1 MAWPVMLARESTIL
15 LTGVNGCEFG
25 TKVRR
30 NFPIGKYLVN
40 SCLIIRNIPDR
51 EILLA
56 YSPVVVENFPN
67 GETEQAMTFIR
78 SPQQLGDAL
87 RAARKQ
93 LGLTQPQLALAA
105 GVGVRFI
112 VDLEAGKPTLRL
124 ENVLR
129 VIDAL
134 GGEVQ
139 LSGLPSSVTNDQREG
154 GDHGA

>member
-1 MAWPVMLARESTIL
+1 
-15 LTGVNGCEFG
+15 
-25 TKVRR
+25 
-30 NFPIGKYLVN
+30 
-40 SCLIIRNIPDR
+40 
-51 EILLA
+51 
-56 YSPVVVENFPN
+56 
-67 GETEQAMTFIR
+67 MTSIR

-93 LGLTQPQLALAA
+93 LKLTQPQLALAA

-134 GGEVQ
+134 GGEIQV
-139 LSGLPSSVTNDQREG
+139 SGLPAAVANDPREG
-154 GDHGA
+154 SDHGA

>member
-1 MAWPVMLARESTIL
+1 
-15 LTGVNGCEFG
+15 
-25 TKVRR
+25 
-30 NFPIGKYLVN
+30 
-40 SCLIIRNIPDR
+40 
-51 EILLA
+51 
-56 YSPVVVENFPN
+56 
-67 GETEQAMTFIR
+67 MTSIQ
-78 SPQQLGDAL
+78 SPQQLGRAL
-87 RAARKQ
+87 RVARKQ

-139 LSGLPSSVTNDQREG
+139 LIGLPSVAADDQPEG

>member
-1 MAWPVMLARESTIL
+1 MIS
-15 LTGVNGCEFG
+15 
-25 TKVRR
+25 
-30 NFPIGKYLVN
+30 
-40 SCLIIRNIPDR
+40 
-51 EILLA
+51 
-56 YSPVVVENFPN
+56 
-67 GETEQAMTFIR
+67 IR

-87 RAARKQ
+87 RVARKQ
-93 LGLTQPQLALAA
+93 IGLTQPQLALAA

-139 LSGLPSSVTNDQREG
+139 LSGLPSVVVDDRREG
-154 GDHGA
+154 NDHGA

>member
-1 MAWPVMLARESTIL
+1 MSSIQT
-15 LTGVNGCEFG
+15 
-25 TKVRR
+25 
-30 NFPIGKYLVN
+30 
-40 SCLIIRNIPDR
+40 
-51 EILLA
+51 
-56 YSPVVVENFPN
+56 
-67 GETEQAMTFIR
+67 TE
-78 SPQQLGDAL
+78 QLGDAL

-134 GGEVQ
+134 GGEIQ
-139 LSGLPSSVTNDQREG
+139 LSGLPSVTGD
-154 GDHGA
+154 DHGA

>member
-1 MAWPVMLARESTIL
+1 
-15 LTGVNGCEFG
+15 
-25 TKVRR
+25 
-30 NFPIGKYLVN
+30 
-40 SCLIIRNIPDR
+40 
-51 EILLA
+51 
-56 YSPVVVENFPN
+56 
-67 GETEQAMTFIR
+67 MTSIR

-129 VIDAL
+129 VIDAV
-134 GGEVQ
+134 GGEIQ
-139 LSGLPSSVTNDQREG
+139 LCGLPAVATDDQSEG
-154 GDHGA
+154 TDHGA

>member
-1 MAWPVMLARESTIL
+1 MSSIQT
-15 LTGVNGCEFG
+15 
-25 TKVRR
+25 
-30 NFPIGKYLVN
+30 
-40 SCLIIRNIPDR
+40 
-51 EILLA
+51 
-56 YSPVVVENFPN
+56 
-67 GETEQAMTFIR
+67 
-78 SPQQLGDAL
+78 PQQLGSAL

-112 VDLEAGKPTLRL
+112 VELEAGKPTVRL

-139 LSGLPSSVTNDQREG
+139 VSGLPAREDQSDSAAAPSV
-154 GDHGA
+154 